1 MEAKTADGTSLLM
14 GEVCNHRKMLAA
26 PALKI
31 LADPDSSEK
40 SFKVLM
46 SVMERCCKEPSN
58 QGVFIGANNDELE
71 RKLGFG
77 EKSLLV
83 HVDIVLIPF
92 VNIPYRFY

>member
-1 MEAKTADGTSLLM
+1 MEAKTADSSSLLI

-77 EKSLLV
+77 EKFLPKF
-83 HVDIVLIPF
+83 VDIDLIPF
-92 VNIPYRFY
+92 VNTFYRFY